1 MEKVIDLNKSLLEL
15 TKEYPDII
23 EIMKELGFNQ
33 IVMPGMLNTVG
44 RFMTITKGA
53 ASKGIDIDTVKMTFK
68 DKGFKIKE

>member
-53 ASKGIDIDTVKMTFK
+53 ASKGIDIDTIKMTFK

>member
-68 DKGFKIKE
+68 AKGFKIKE